1 MKVLFAGQV
10 PKDSSFP
17 DANEDAFRLET
28 DIGRVAVS
36 DGASESFDS
45 KTWAHLLTERF
56 VRHPEPHASW
66 LTDAVADYL
75 AQFDLAQMSW
85 SKQAAFD
92 RGSFATL
99 LGIQEFPD
107 EGTVEVLSVGD
118 SLAVLLDGVDFVDS
132 FPYER
137 AEEFQQRPELFC
149 TKSDLNAIFSP
160 PDFFFR
166 HRKKWCIR
174 CITAPIVLCMTD
186 ALGEW
191 ALRHVHEGEPVWK
204 MLAGIEDVP
213 SLEALVLGE
222 RRTKSMRIDDT
233 TLVRLS
239 FVVVDGNDLPNP

>member
-17 DANEDAFRLET
+17 DANEDAFVLAT

-45 KTWAHLLTERF
+45 KTWAHLLTARF
-56 VRHPEPHASW
+56 VRHPELSASW

-75 AQFDLAQMSW
+75 TQFDLAQMSW

-99 LGIQEFPD
+99 LGIEEFLD
-107 EGTVEVLSVGD
+107 HGTVDVLGVGD

-132 FPYER
+132 FPYVR

-149 TKSDLNAIFSP
+149 TNSTLNTFFSS
-160 PDFFFR
+160 PDFFSR
-166 HRKKWCIR
+166 HHKTWCIKDR
-174 CITAPIVLCMTD
+174 TAPIVLCMTD

-191 ALRHVHEGEPVWK
+191 ALRHAQEGRPVWQ

-213 SLEALVLGE
+213 GLKALVIQE
-222 RRTKSMRIDDT
+222 RLTKNMRIDDT

-239 FVVVDGNDLPNP
+239 FATADGNDLPNP